1 MRAFAGLAHLVEHL
15 TCNQGVV
22 GSSPATGTK
31 YKKAQFLNW
40 AFSMSICIKSNN
52 NKIRRSQD
60 RMDCRSHQSKSHRRS
75 CSIAICIITEHTCGS
90 VIANKI
96 ITVYRTTCCM
106 AQKLAVAKA
115 PKAVNLV
122 KMAFSS

>member
-40 AFSMSICIKSNN
+40 AFFIM
-52 NKIRRSQD
+52 
-60 RMDCRSHQSKSHRRS
+60 SKSRS
-75 CSIAICIITEHTCGS
+75 IDLTASSAL
-90 VIANKI
+90 
-96 ITVYRTTCCM
+96 YR
-106 AQKLAVAKA
+106 
-115 PKAVNLV
+115 
-122 KMAFSS
+122 FSYVTGKPIK